1 MTEEEE
7 ERPLLA
13 HLPSEF
19 LTWLWWITEEN
30 GGSMD
35 LGGDVGPVDVWV
47 DDRIT
52 FRAMSDDKNLA
63 VITSENAS
71 STREARAALAAGRV
85 VKELRLQ
92 LKREDREFSFILRGA
107 HLDLVGAKLPG
118 TVKNGD
124 MAEVLYDRIYLYEE
138 LHFVVA
144 ALLQR
149 FAESRTN
156 PDWYSVVAPAMLA
169 WVADAL
175 TVDMPAGSA

>member
-1 MTEEEE
+1 MTEEE

-19 LTWLWWITEEN
+19 LTWLWWVTEEN

-35 LGGDVGPVDVWV
+35 LGGEVGPVDIWV
-47 DDRIT
+47 DDRIA
-52 FRAMSDDKNLA
+52 FSAMSDDRNLA

-92 LKREDREFSFILRGA
+92 LKRQDHEFSFVLRGA
-107 HLDLVGAKLPG
+107 HLDVVGAKLPG
-118 TVKNGD
+118 TVKNGE
-124 MAEVLYDRIYLYEE
+124 MAAILHDRIYLYEE

-144 ALLQR
+144 ALLQS
-149 FAESRTN
+149 FAEKRTSEE
-156 PDWYSVVAPAMLA
+156 WYSVEAPAMLA

-175 TVDMPAGSA
+175 TVDMPPVSA